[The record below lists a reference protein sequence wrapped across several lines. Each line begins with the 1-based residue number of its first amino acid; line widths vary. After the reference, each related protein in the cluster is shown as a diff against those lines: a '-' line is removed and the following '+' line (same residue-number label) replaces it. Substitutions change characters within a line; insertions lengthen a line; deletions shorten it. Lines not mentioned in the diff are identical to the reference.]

1 VLCVTALGGDVS
13 AARTRAY
20 GNLARVHF
28 EGMQARTDI
37 GRPVAAGA
45 HA

>member
-1 VLCVTALGGDVS
+1 VE
-13 AARTRAY
+13 AARARAY

-28 EGMQARTDI
+28 EGLQARSDI

-45 HA
+45 RS